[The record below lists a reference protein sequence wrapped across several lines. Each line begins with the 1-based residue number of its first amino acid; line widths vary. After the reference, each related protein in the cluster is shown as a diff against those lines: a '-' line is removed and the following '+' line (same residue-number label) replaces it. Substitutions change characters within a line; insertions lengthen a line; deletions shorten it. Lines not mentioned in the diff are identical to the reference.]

1 MSSSSSMTEKKPTVS
16 HDSIIE
22 NVNGDEGVS
31 RVQYD
36 GEGDEVVIINRK
48 KYHRHELMQ
57 ALGGYLNP
65 GLAPY
70 PEFPAGNAAAVG
82 LLSYSVCTLVLGLYY
97 SGAMGISIPNVIVA
111 LAIFNGGIIQ
121 TLAGFWELA
130 MGNVFAGVAF
140 ASYGPFWF
148 SFGVIFVDA
157 FGILGAYKDAPEQ
170 VGNAIGFFLVGW
182 AVFTFLL
189 LMCTL
194 KSTVMFLG
202 LFATL
207 ELTFILLAAANFTG
221 NPDLTKAGG
230 IMVLLSSAC
239 GFYNGL
245 AGILSA
251 QNSYFLLPELGL
263 PVFGKQVI

>member
-1 MSSSSSMTEKKPTVS
+1 MSTSSSMTAKKPTVS
-16 HDSIIE
+16 HDSNLPLE
-22 NVNGDEGVS
+22 HKVSHVKYDGDGDEF
-31 RVQYD
+31 
-36 GEGDEVVIINRK
+36 VIINRQ

-82 LLSYSVCTLVLGLYY
+82 LLSYSLCTLVLGLYY
-97 SGAMGISIPNVIVA
+97 SGAMGIQIPNVIVA
-111 LAIFNGGIIQ
+111 LAIFNGGVIQ

-148 SFGVIFVDA
+148 CFGVIFVEA
-157 FGILGAYKDAPEQ
+157 FGIGAAYAEDPAQ
-170 VGNAIGFFLVGW
+170 MGNAIGLFLIGW
-182 AVFTFLL
+182 AIFTFLM

-194 KSTVMFLG
+194 KATIMFTG
-202 LFATL
+202 LFLTL
-207 ELTFILLAAANFTG
+207 DLTFILLAAANMTG
-221 NPDLTKAGG
+221 NSHLQRAGG
-230 IMVLLSSAC
+230 IMVLVSSAC
-239 GFYNGL
+239 GFYNGY
-245 AGILSA
+245 AGVLTK

-263 PVFGKQVI
+263 PVFGKK